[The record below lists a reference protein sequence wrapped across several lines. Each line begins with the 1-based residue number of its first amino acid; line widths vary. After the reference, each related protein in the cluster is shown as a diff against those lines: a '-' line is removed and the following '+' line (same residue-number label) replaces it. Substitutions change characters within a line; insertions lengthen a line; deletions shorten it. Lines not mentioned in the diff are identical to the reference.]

1 MGLGDFL
8 RAGLALLLR
17 SSHPAAFPAGSFALG
32 AGASRLAGPSPA
44 RPGDSGTAQGPLAQL
59 RSLDGGQGLPA
70 SRAGGCGAV
79 RAGWC
84 PRGSSRPSATTCAG
98 RAGARDCPAPPAAA
112 GGSAA
117 RPGFPPPLA
126 GRRPAAAAPS
136 GPEVPPPAW
145 LGSARFGSGAR
156 GCSRRRCL
164 LSARSGCVSLPSQ
177 RGGQPGAALL
187 PPPALPPPRTLR
199 KGLFSWPD
207 DEFLR
212 KVIPARGGGAPA
224 APRALPRR

>member
-1 MGLGDFL
+1 M
-8 RAGLALLLR
+8 
-17 SSHPAAFPAGSFALG
+17 
-32 AGASRLAGPSPA
+32 PA
-44 RPGDSGTAQGPLAQL
+44 RKQPPVCHYLRRQSRSPGLP
-59 RSLDGGQGLPA
+59 RSAGGRGGERCPARLPA
-70 SRAGGCGAV
+70 SPRRTPARSRSSERPGG
-79 RAGWC
+79 
-84 PRGSSRPSATTCAG
+84 
-98 RAGARDCPAPPAAA
+98 AAA
-112 GGSAA
+112 C
-117 RPGFPPPLA
+117 L
-126 GRRPAAAAPS
+126 
-136 GPEVPPPAW
+136 
-145 LGSARFGSGAR
+145 ARFGSGAR